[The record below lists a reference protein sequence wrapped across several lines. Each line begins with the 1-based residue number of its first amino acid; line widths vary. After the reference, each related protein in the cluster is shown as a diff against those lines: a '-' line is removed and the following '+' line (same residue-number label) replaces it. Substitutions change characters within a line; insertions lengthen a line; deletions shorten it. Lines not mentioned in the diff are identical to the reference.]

1 MAQLCVNLLPG
12 DGITAEQL
20 QKATVH
26 LKQAKAYF
34 TMNTDGEPVIHNH
47 DGEASTPYR
56 CPPAEERQYL
66 VGILRPDAAGAD
78 LCRRPTD
85 DKHPHRKRHL

>member
-34 TMNTDGEPVIHNH
+34 TIRICH
-47 DGEASTPYR
+47 
-56 CPPAEERQYL
+56 
-66 VGILRPDAAGAD
+66 RPHTSA
-78 LCRRPTD
+78 RN
-85 DKHPHRKRHL
+85 